1 VIFPRLNSGAS
12 ARLRC
17 AVLIC
22 IISVARA
29 ASPDPSAPRV
39 HANGEDLIGGWSDLA
54 PGVAVF
60 RGIPFAAPPVGELRW
75 RKPRPHTP
83 RAGEQPATEYA
94 AACMQTGYIID
105 WYADVAEVFG
115 GGREDVGKPNGFS
128 EDCLFLNVWTPNVN
142 SGVDDEAKLPVM
154 VWFHGGSNKSGWSY
168 EPNYHGD
175 RLAARGVVVVTVA
188 YRLGALGFFSHPAMQ
203 ATPDEPIA
211 NFGWIDAGLALA
223 WVQANI
229 AAFGGDRNNVT
240 AFGESSGAGD
250 LTEFLARDIGTG
262 LMHRAIA
269 QSPASDFTT
278 VNTLADE
285 QRNGLKIAAMLGIDN
300 APDTMSRLRAV
311 PAEQLLEAASRAL
324 PGHYYD
330 VAVDSQTVY
339 SPTLARLER
348 ATKSTI
354 DLLIGTN
361 ADEWYMYLDEE
372 LDAAAVDQWLMDTAP
387 EAADVLRAQVA
398 DESDPRRALDR
409 LRTAKDYL
417 CSARSAAARITA
429 TGGRAWVYQFTR
441 QRPGPG
447 GEKLGAYHGTEIPY
461 VFDMHDAWLPTEDID
476 RALTDAV
483 MDYWVQF
490 ARTGDPNLPGRPT
503 WPLYRAEQPAVM
515 ELGEEI
521 RVIPPFDAA
530 LCLWLGPQ

>member
-1 VIFPRLNSGAS
+1 MITSRLNSRAS
-12 ARLRC
+12 TALLYV
-17 AVLIC
+17 ALIY
-22 IISVARA
+22 IVSVAHA
-29 ASPDPSAPRV
+29 GSPDTAAPRT
-39 HANGEDLIGGWSDLA
+39 HANGEDLVGGWSDLA

-60 RGIPFAAPPVGELRW
+60 KGMPFAAPPVGELRW

-83 RAGEQPATEYA
+83 RAGEQPATEFA

-115 GGREDVGKPNGFS
+115 GSREEVGKPNGYS
-128 EDCLFLNVWTPNVN
+128 EDCLYLNVWTPAV
-142 SGVDDEAKLPVM
+142 GAGLDGAAKLPVM

-188 YRLGALGFFSHPAMQ
+188 YRLGPLGFFSHPAMQ
-203 ATPDEPIA
+203 ATPAEPIA
-211 NFGWIDAGLALA
+211 NFGWIDGLLALQ

-229 AAFGGDRNNVT
+229 AAFGGDANNVT

-250 LTEFLARDIGTG
+250 LTEFLAHDIGAG
-262 LMHRAIA
+262 LIHRAIA

-285 QRNGLKIAAMLGIDN
+285 QRNGLKIAATLGIDN
-300 APDTMSRLRAV
+300 AHDAMSRLRAV
-311 PAEQLLEAASRAL
+311 PAEQLLEAAARTF
-324 PGHYYD
+324 PGRYYD
-330 VAVDSQTVY
+330 VVVDNQTIH

-348 ATKSTI
+348 TKASTI

-361 ADEWYMYLDEE
+361 ADEWYMYIDEGSN
-372 LDAAAVDQWLMDTAP
+372 AAAVDQWLIDNAP
-387 EAADVLRAQVA
+387 GDADVLHAQVA
-398 DESDPRRALDR
+398 DESNPRRALDR
-409 LRTAKDYL
+409 LETAKSML
-417 CSARSAAARITA
+417 CPARRAAARITA

-447 GEKLGAYHGTEIPY
+447 GEQLGAYHGTEIPY
-461 VFDMHDAWLPTEDID
+461 VFDMHDAWLPTEDLD
-476 RALTDAV
+476 RVLTDAV
-483 MDYWVQF
+483 MDYWIQF
-490 ARTGDPNLPGRPT
+490 ARSGDPNLPGRPA

-515 ELGEEI
+515 ELGDEI

-530 LCLWLGPQ
+530 LCRWLGPA